1 MTNMFQWFPPR
12 PAETRPAVLSLD
24 ERKVQARQEALKYLS
39 DPDLDSTNLTA
50 ILRAKHGI
58 SPEDAARAVQEAQVV
73 IAEGSDAP
81 DTDSGT

>member
-1 MTNMFQWFPPR
+1 MFQWFPPR

-50 ILRAKHGI
+50 ILRAKHNI
-58 SPEDAARAVQEAQVV
+58 SPEDAAQAVQEAQTA
-73 IAEGSDAP
+73 IAEGNSEE
-81 DTDSGT
+81 GHVL